1 MFTPKLYV
9 GTYQKYNA
17 GSIQGAWLSLSDY
30 DNAEQFYKACAELHK
45 DEDDCELM
53 FQDFEGF
60 PEDMYSESGGVEEL
74 YELIDFINNS
84 HLDAEIVLA
93 AISIGISL
101 DDDIEDA
108 YAGSYDSDQD
118 FAVQLAE
125 ETGFE
130 EPTAWPYTC
139 IDWKYAAREIM
150 YDYSEENG
158 HYFRNV

>member
-1 MFTPKLYV
+1 MFNPRLYV

-17 GSIQGAWLSLSDY
+17 GSIKGAWLSLSDY
-30 DNAEQFYKACAELHK
+30 DNAEHFYSACAELHK

-60 PEDMYSESGGVEEL
+60 PKDMYSESGGVEEL
-74 YELIDFINNS
+74 YELIDFINESPLNS
-84 HLDAEIVLA
+84 EIVLA
-93 AISIGISL
+93 AISLGLPL
-101 DDDIEDA
+101 DEIEDT
-108 YAGSYDSDQD
+108 YAGSYASDQD

-125 ETGFE
+125 ETGFK

-139 IDWKYAAREIM
+139 INWERAASELM

-158 HYFRNV
+158 HYFSNS